1 MATDLLPF
9 QRTIIE
15 QVLED
20 DCLCVLAPGLGLH
33 QIVSVLLRLQDV
45 RLQSRDQHGSVLI
58 IGASPW
64 QRTALRS
71 ELARIHPETD
81 RIRPSTLRPT
91 DPSPLLPAEVTADI
105 ATAERLRLYNSCS
118 CMFVTTRIL
127 VVDLLSGR
135 LSPGDIAGIYVLNA
149 HRVTDSSGEGFVVR
163 LFRTQGGN
171 TTGNT
176 PGFVRGFSDFP
187 SSFTSEFGKTEKV
200 MKALYAKRLHLWP
213 RFQVAVQE
221 DLEARPP
228 EVEFCIKKLFQYDSL
243 YYRHCILITQRFS
256 NSNSSFFLIFLQ
268 LVEVSLPCDPG
279 AALVYEALAELVD
292 GCIKELRKLERLDTT
307 DLTPSQGLSSS
318 FDETIRRQL
327 APIWHTVS
335 PKTRQIVADLRTLR
349 SLAGLLNKLDPITF
363 LNYLDTLRVT
373 EGTRCAWLFHSAAH
387 TVFEAAKARVY
398 SLSSP
403 QGITNDG
410 GLYNGNPGSSAQAKK
425 RKASSSAASGADIGS
440 AAASLKGAVPALE
453 PVLDELPKWHAL
465 LEILDEARQ
474 ERNETMK
481 KAAEEAASITTNTIS
496 KPAVD
501 RGSDQPS
508 TSKTAADI
516 AVAAIDQPTVLTTL
530 PAIPPPILVFCQDDY
545 TCTQLRE
552 VAGPDG
558 PSGLMRRVYRE
569 YLQYK
574 IDSGVNAGRKKGKNI
589 SGGGGSDNGGG
600 AAAYRRAVP
609 IIVPRV
615 MGGYQPGEEE
625 ALAKEARGMGATRN
639 KPQPGGSSGSG
650 GRGARGGMHP
660 GGSRGGRGMSSRAA
674 LAAATSALAGN
685 TSIVIND
692 GDNDNLEDP
701 PASSGA
707 QLKKDTKNK
716 NKASFMPTATV
727 ANSDASITA
736 AAAAAADVIFVAL
749 DSDGPL
755 PLWQYSPTHVVVY
768 DPDVA
773 LTRSLELFKAQRRS
787 RSLRVYL
794 LRYEDSPEMDKYQAA
809 VVRERSAF
817 ESLIRGKGIMA
828 PVMMNPTV
836 PPGNELATST
846 GGGGS
851 GNAIIPGLQAGAAGN
866 ALTRRAGGR
875 LGERPERIKVIVDVR
890 EFMSP
895 LPAVLHAK
903 GLQVVPLT
911 LEVGD
916 YVLSPEVCVERKSL
930 TDLRGSLI
938 SGRLYQQAEAM
949 CRHYRTAVLLI
960 EFEGDRAFAFQS
972 IGELGDDIQS
982 NAMMS
987 RLVLLCLHHPRL
999 RIVWSRSLHATAD
1012 IFKQLK
1018 TNHEEPDPITAA
1030 TVGVA
1035 GDELGAGVESV
1046 VNSTAID
1053 LLMRLP
1059 GVNDANYRALM
1070 REAGSLAG
1078 LAKMSLQQ
1086 LRGIMGGEVPARKL
1100 REFLAQECRALFR
1113 AL

>member
-1 MATDLLPF
+1 
-9 QRTIIE
+9 
-15 QVLED
+15 
-20 DCLCVLAPGLGLH
+20 
-33 QIVSVLLRLQDV
+33 
-45 RLQSRDQHGSVLI
+45 
-58 IGASPW
+58 
-64 QRTALRS
+64 
-71 ELARIHPETD
+71 
-81 RIRPSTLRPT
+81 
-91 DPSPLLPAEVTADI
+91 
-105 ATAERLRLYNSCS
+105 
-118 CMFVTTRIL
+118 
-127 VVDLLSGR
+127 
-135 LSPGDIAGIYVLNA
+135 
-149 HRVTDSSGEGFVVR
+149 
-163 LFRTQGGN
+163 
-171 TTGNT
+171 
-176 PGFVRGFSDFP
+176 
-187 SSFTSEFGKTEKV
+187 
-200 MKALYAKRLHLWP
+200 
-213 RFQVAVQE
+213 
-221 DLEARPP
+221 
-228 EVEFCIKKLFQYDSL
+228 
-243 YYRHCILITQRFS
+243 
-256 NSNSSFFLIFLQ
+256 
-268 LVEVSLPCDPG
+268 VSLPCDPG

-349 SLAGLLNKLDPITF
+349 SLAALLNKLDPITF

-398 SLSSP
+398 SLSSL
-403 QGITNDG
+403 QGIGNVDG
-410 GLYNGNPGSSAQAKK
+410 NAWSSAQAKK
-425 RKASSSAASGADIGS
+425 RKTSSSAAPGPNSGGGS
-440 AAASLKGAVPALE
+440 ASIKGAIPILE

-481 KAAEEAASITTNTIS
+481 KAAEEAAAVTNAAPAIKIS
-496 KPAVD
+496 KPAAD
-501 RGSDQPS
+501 KATDQPR
-508 TSKTAADI
+508 TSKTAPDSTT
-516 AVAAIDQPTVLTTL
+516 DQPTTT
-530 PAIPPPILVFCQDDY
+530 PPPPILVFCQDDY

-552 VAGPDG
+552 IIGPDG
-558 PSGLMRRVYRE
+558 PSGLMCRVYRE

-574 IDSGVNAGRKKGKNI
+574 IDSGINAGRKKEKNN
-589 SGGGGSDNGGG
+589 NGGG
-600 AAAYRRAVP
+600 ALGNAVQ
-609 IIVPRV
+609 IIAPRV
-615 MGGYQPGEEE
+615 MGGYLPGEEE

-639 KPQPGGSSGSG
+639 KPQLGGGG
-650 GRGARGGMHP
+650 GRGAGGGRRRGG
-660 GGSRGGRGMSSRAA
+660 GRGGREMSSKAA
-674 LAAATSALAGN
+674 LAAATTALAGN
-685 TSIVIND
+685 TSTIND
-692 GDNDNLEDP
+692 DDLEDP
-701 PASSGA
+701 LMGSGA
-707 QLKKDTKNK
+707 QKKKENIK
-716 NKASFMPTATV
+716 VKKASSMSTTAV
-727 ANSDASITA
+727 ADSSSSSSCT
-736 AAAAAADVIFVAL
+736 ADVIFVAL
-749 DSDGPL
+749 DSTGPL

-787 RSLRVYL
+787 RPLRVYL

-817 ESLIRGKGIMA
+817 ENLIRGKGIMA
-828 PVMMNPTV
+828 PVMMNPAPLPRSEV
-836 PPGNELATST
+836 VHST
-846 GGGGS
+846 NSNSGGAHAS
-851 GNAIIPGLQAGAAGN
+851 AIIIPGLQAGAAGN

-875 LGERPERIKVIVDVR
+875 LGGRPERIKVIVDVR

-903 GLQVVPLT
+903 GLHVIPLT

-916 YVLSPEVCVERKSL
+916 YVLSPEICVERKSL

-960 EFEGDRAFAFQS
+960 EFEGDRAFAFQG

-1018 TNHEEPDPITAA
+1018 ANHEEPDPISAA

-1035 GDELGAGVESV
+1035 GDEVGAGVESV

-1053 LLMRLP
+1053 LLKRLP

-1078 LAKMSLQQ
+1078 LAKLTLQQ
-1086 LRGIMGGEVPARKL
+1086 LTGIMGGEVPARKL

>member
-1 MATDLLPF
+1 
-9 QRTIIE
+9 
-15 QVLED
+15 
-20 DCLCVLAPGLGLH
+20 
-33 QIVSVLLRLQDV
+33 
-45 RLQSRDQHGSVLI
+45 
-58 IGASPW
+58 
-64 QRTALRS
+64 
-71 ELARIHPETD
+71 
-81 RIRPSTLRPT
+81 
-91 DPSPLLPAEVTADI
+91 
-105 ATAERLRLYNSCS
+105 
-118 CMFVTTRIL
+118 MFVTTRIL

-135 LSPGDIAGIYVLNA
+135 LSPSDIAGIYVLNA
-149 HRVTDSSGEGFVVR
+149 HRVSDSSGEGFVVR
-163 LFRTQGGN
+163 LFRTGGSTGN
-171 TTGNT
+171 TT
-176 PGFVRGFSDFP
+176 GFVRGFSDAP

-228 EVEFCIKKLFQYDSL
+228 E
-243 YYRHCILITQRFS
+243 
-256 NSNSSFFLIFLQ
+256 

-292 GCIKELRKLERLDTT
+292 SCIKELRKLERLDTT

-349 SLAGLLNKLDPITF
+349 TLAGLLNKLDPITF

-373 EGTRCAWLFHSAAH
+373 EGTHCAWLFHSAAH

-398 SLSSP
+398 SLSSSAA
-403 QGITNDG
+403 QGIGGTTNDG
-410 GLYNGNPGSSAQAKK
+410 NAKK
-425 RKASSSAASGADIGS
+425 RKAASGASGSGGS
-440 AAASLKGAVPALE
+440 AAAPIKGAVPALE

-474 ERNETMK
+474 ERNDAMK
-481 KAAEEAASITTNTIS
+481 KAAEEAEATAEAAKTVPIADQTAPTDRTTA
-496 KPAVD
+496 PL
-501 RGSDQPS
+501 PP
-508 TSKTAADI
+508 TAA
-516 AVAAIDQPTVLTTL
+516 P
-530 PAIPPPILVFCQDDY
+530 PPPPILVFCQDEY

-558 PSGLMRRVYRE
+558 PSGFMRRVYRE

-574 IDSGVNAGRKKGKNI
+574 IDSGVNTGRKKGNN
-589 SGGGGSDNGGG
+589 SGGGGSGNGNGGM
-600 AAAYRRAVP
+600 P
-609 IIVPRV
+609 IVVPRL
-615 MGGYQPGEEE
+615 MGGYLPGEEE
-625 ALAKEARGMGATRN
+625 ALAKEAKGMGAVKV
-639 KPQPGGSSGSG
+639 KPQPGAGGGGG
-650 GRGARGGMHP
+650 GRGGRGG
-660 GGSRGGRGMSSRAA
+660 GRGGRGMSSRAV

-685 TSIVIND
+685 RATVSID
-692 GDNDNLEDP
+692 EGDEDTVEVE
-701 PASSGA
+701 ATEK
-707 QLKKDTKNK
+707 KKDNK
-716 NKASFMPTATV
+716 NKKAAPSTAT
-727 ANSDASITA
+727 APA
-736 AAAAAADVIFVAL
+736 ADSSSAADVIFVAL
-749 DSDGPL
+749 DSTGPL

-787 RSLRVYL
+787 VPLRVYL

-809 VVRERSAF
+809 VVRERSSF

-828 PVMMNPTV
+828 PVMLPTAT
-836 PPGNELATST
+836 GNELANAA
-846 GGGGS
+846 GGS
-851 GNAIIPGLQAGAAGN
+851 GGGASGSLVPGLQAGAAGN

-875 LGERPERIKVIVDVR
+875 LGGRPERIKVIVDVR

-903 GLQVVPLT
+903 GLEVVPLT

-960 EFEGDRAFAFQS
+960 EFEGDRAFAFQGV
-972 IGELGDDIQS
+972 GELGDDIQS

-1012 IFKQLK
+1012 IFKQMK
-1018 TNHEEPDPITAA
+1018 ANHEEPDPITAA

-1035 GDELGAGVESV
+1035 GDDSGAGVESV

-1053 LLMRLP
+1053 LLKRLP

-1078 LAKMSLQQ
+1078 LATMSLER
-1086 LRGIMGGEVPARKL
+1086 LTEIMGGEVAARKL
-1100 REFLAQECRALFR
+1100 REFLAQECRSLFR

>member
-1 MATDLLPF
+1 
-9 QRTIIE
+9 
-15 QVLED
+15 
-20 DCLCVLAPGLGLH
+20 
-33 QIVSVLLRLQDV
+33 
-45 RLQSRDQHGSVLI
+45 
-58 IGASPW
+58 
-64 QRTALRS
+64 
-71 ELARIHPETD
+71 
-81 RIRPSTLRPT
+81 
-91 DPSPLLPAEVTADI
+91 
-105 ATAERLRLYNSCS
+105 
-118 CMFVTTRIL
+118 MFVTTRIL

-135 LSPGDIAGIYVLNA
+135 LSPNDVAGIYVLNA

-163 LFRTQGGN
+163 LFRTGG

-176 PGFVRGFSDFP
+176 TGFVRGFSDAP

-228 EVEFCIKKLFQYDSL
+228 E
-243 YYRHCILITQRFS
+243 
-256 NSNSSFFLIFLQ
+256 

-292 GCIKELRKLERLDTT
+292 SCIKELRKLERLDTT

-349 SLAGLLNKLDPITF
+349 TLAGLLNKLDPITF
-363 LNYLDTLRVT
+363 LTYLDTLRVT

-398 SLSSP
+398 SLS
-403 QGITNDG
+403 
-410 GLYNGNPGSSAQAKK
+410 GSSSHISGIINGKAGSAAQTKK
-425 RKASSSAASGADIGS
+425 RKAPTGGGSGSGEA
-440 AAASLKGAVPALE
+440 LPPVVKGAPALE

-465 LEILDEARQ
+465 LEILEEARQ
-474 ERNETMK
+474 ERTDSMK
-481 KAAEEAASITTNTIS
+481 KAAEAEEKEEAEEA
-496 KPAVD
+496 
-501 RGSDQPS
+501 
-508 TSKTAADI
+508 SKTDRKTAS
-516 AVAAIDQPTVLTTL
+516 V
-530 PAIPPPILVFCQDDY
+530 PPILVFCQDEY

-558 PSGLMRRVYRE
+558 PSGLMRRIYRE

-574 IDSGVNAGRKKGKNI
+574 IDSGVNAGRKKGNNSG
-589 SGGGGSDNGGG
+589 SGGGGG
-600 AAAYRRAVP
+600 ASGSGSAVP
-609 IIVPRV
+609 IPRL
-615 MGGYQPGEEE
+615 MGGYLPGEEE

-639 KPQPGGSSGSG
+639 KPQPGGGGGGGGGS
-650 GRGARGGMHP
+650 GRGAGGGRRGG
-660 GGSRGGRGMSSRAA
+660 GGGGRGGRGTSCRAA

-685 TSIVIND
+685 TAIVI
-692 GDNDNLEDP
+692 DNDDDEEEELEE
-701 PASSGA
+701 ATGA
-707 QLKKDTKNK
+707 AQKKKT
-716 NKASFMPTATV
+716 TA
-727 ANSDASITA
+727 NA
-736 AAAAAADVIFVAL
+736 AAAPPEEDVIFTAL
-749 DSDGPL
+749 DSTGPL

-787 RSLRVYL
+787 RPLRVYL

-809 VVRERSAF
+809 VVRERSSF

-828 PVMMNPTV
+828 PVMMNPMNTAAIV
-836 PPGNELATST
+836 PAGTDLGA
-846 GGGGS
+846 GGS
-851 GNAIIPGLQAGAAGN
+851 GDAGSGGIIPGLQAGAAGN

-875 LGERPERIKVIVDVR
+875 LGTRSERIKVIVDVR

-895 LPAVLHAK
+895 LPAVLHSK

-930 TDLRGSLI
+930 NDLRGSLI

-960 EFEGDRAFAFQS
+960 EFEGDRAFAFQG

-1018 TNHEEPDPITAA
+1018 ANHDEPDPIAAA

-1035 GDELGAGVESV
+1035 GDDLGSGVESV
-1046 VNSTAID
+1046 VNSNAID
-1053 LLMRLP
+1053 VLKRLP
-1059 GVNDANYRALM
+1059 GVNDSNYRALM

-1078 LAKMSLQQ
+1078 LARMPLEQ
-1086 LRGIMGGEVPARKL
+1086 LTGIMGGEVSARKL

>member
-1 MATDLLPF
+1 M
-9 QRTIIE
+9 
-15 QVLED
+15 
-20 DCLCVLAPGLGLH
+20 
-33 QIVSVLLRLQDV
+33 
-45 RLQSRDQHGSVLI
+45 
-58 IGASPW
+58 
-64 QRTALRS
+64 
-71 ELARIHPETD
+71 
-81 RIRPSTLRPT
+81 
-91 DPSPLLPAEVTADI
+91 
-105 ATAERLRLYNSCS
+105 
-118 CMFVTTRIL
+118 
-127 VVDLLSGR
+127 
-135 LSPGDIAGIYVLNA
+135 
-149 HRVTDSSGEGFVVR
+149 
-163 LFRTQGGN
+163 
-171 TTGNT
+171 
-176 PGFVRGFSDFP
+176 
-187 SSFTSEFGKTEKV
+187 
-200 MKALYAKRLHLWP
+200 
-213 RFQVAVQE
+213 
-221 DLEARPP
+221 
-228 EVEFCIKKLFQYDSL
+228 
-243 YYRHCILITQRFS
+243 
-256 NSNSSFFLIFLQ
+256 
-268 LVEVSLPCDPG
+268 
-279 AALVYEALAELVD
+279 YEALAELVD

-349 SLAGLLNKLDPITF
+349 SLAALLNKLDPITF

-398 SLSSP
+398 SLSSS
-403 QGITNDG
+403 QGIRNDG
-410 GLYNGNPGSSAQAKK
+410 GLNNGNAGSSAQAKK
-425 RKASSSAASGADIGS
+425 RKTPSSAAPGPNGIGGGVGS
-440 AAASLKGAVPALE
+440 ASASIKGAVPVLD

-481 KAAEEAASITTNTIS
+481 EAAEEAAATKNTAAAAAD
-496 KPAVD
+496 KVTD
-501 RGSDQPS
+501 HPS
-508 TSKTAADI
+508 TSKTAHDSVI
-516 AVAAIDQPTVLTTL
+516 AAIDQPARIKPTSTS
-530 PAIPPPILVFCQDDY
+530 PPPPPILVFCQDDY

-552 VAGPDG
+552 VTGPDG
-558 PSGLMRRVYRE
+558 PNGLMRRVYQG

-574 IDSGVNAGRKKGKNI
+574 IDSGVNAGRKKGKN
-589 SGGGGSDNGGG
+589 NNVGG
-600 AAAYRRAVP
+600 ASAIGSAVP
-609 IIVPRV
+609 IVAPRL
-615 MGGYQPGEEE
+615 MGGYLPGEEE
-625 ALAKEARGMGATRN
+625 ALAKEARGMGATLN
-639 KPQPGGSSGSG
+639 KPQPGSGGGSGGGGRGAGSG
-650 GRGARGGMHP
+650 GRRGG
-660 GGSRGGRGMSSRAA
+660 GGGGREMSSKAA

-685 TSIVIND
+685 TSTVND
-692 GDNDNLEDP
+692 KNDNNDNVEDP
-701 PASSGA
+701 STSSGV
-707 QLKKDTKNK
+707 QKKENK
-716 NKASFMPTATV
+716 NNKKTS
-727 ANSDASITA
+727 STA
-736 AAAAAADVIFVAL
+736 AGAAPSSSSSTTADVIFVAL
-749 DSDGPL
+749 DSTGPL

-787 RSLRVYL
+787 RPLRVYL

-817 ESLIRGKGIMA
+817 EILIRGKGIMA
-828 PVMMNPTV
+828 PVMMNSTV
-836 PPGNELATST
+836 LPGNELVTST
-846 GGGGS
+846 SNGGGGANGS
-851 GNAIIPGLQAGAAGN
+851 AIIPGLSAGAAGN

-875 LGERPERIKVIVDVR
+875 LGGRPERIKVIVDVR

-903 GLQVVPLT
+903 GLHVIPLT

-960 EFEGDRAFAFQS
+960 EFEGDRAFAFQG

-1018 TNHEEPDPITAA
+1018 ANHEEPDPISAA

-1035 GDELGAGVESV
+1035 GDEGGAGVESV
-1046 VNSTAID
+1046 VNSAAID
-1053 LLMRLP
+1053 LLKRLP

-1078 LAKMSLQQ
+1078 LAKLSLQQ
-1086 LRGIMGGEVPARKL
+1086 LTGIMGGEVPARKL